1 MPCHLYTYH
10 SHDFRTSAGTMNFLN
25 TAPACELPEEMLEL
39 ADIICPNE
47 PETEM
52 LTGLK
57 VNSSH

>member
-1 MPCHLYTYH
+1 
-10 SHDFRTSAGTMNFLN
+10 MNFLN